1 MKEDVIKYG
10 LVLVVL
16 YLLINKVGSLFKG
29 EQKSGATKS
38 NLINPYAPT
47 NPLYLKS
54 EYAKKKASKSK
65 NWSIP
70 LFTQKEA
77 VRRAKLVYSAK
88 GIVKDVDDK
97 ALSALNCEYKSQVA
111 QIAEKFENIY
121 NRSMMDY
128 LNSFLD
134 TENMNIL
141 NQRIEKLK

>member
-54 EYAKKKASKSK
+54 EYAKKKASKNK

-77 VRRAKLVYSAK
+77 ERRAKLVYSAK

-111 QIAEKFENIY
+111 QVAEKFEKIY
-121 NRSMMDY
+121 SRSMMDY

>member
-1 MKEDVIKYG
+1 MKEDIIKYG
-10 LVLVVL
+10 LVLIVL
-16 YLLINKVGSLFKG
+16 YLIVNKVGNIFKG
-29 EQKSGATKS
+29 EQKTGATKS
-38 NLINPYAPT
+38 NLNNPYSPT

-54 EYAKKKASKSK
+54 EYAKKKASKNK

-77 VRRAKLVYSAK
+77 EKRAKQVYSAK
-88 GIVKDVDDK
+88 GIVKDVDDQ

-111 QIAEKFENIY
+111 QIAEKFEKIY

-141 NQRIEKLK
+141 TQRIEKLK

>member
-47 NPLYLKS
+47 NPLYLKG

-65 NWSIP
+65 KWTIP

-77 VRRAKLVYSAK
+77 ERRAKLVYSAK

-111 QIAEKFENIY
+111 QIAEKFEKIY
-121 NRSMMDY
+121 SRSMMDY

-141 NQRIEKLK
+141 TQRIEKLK

>member
-77 VRRAKLVYSAK
+77 EKRAKLVYSAK